1 MFIGLLSFGGLMF
14 SDGQVVKYAAR
25 LKCLS
30 FNNQPY
36 QARPTFI
43 NINFNER
50 LFCLFIVSVNTW
62 KM

>member
-1 MFIGLLSFGGLMF
+1 MFIGLLSFGGLLF
-14 SDGQVVKYAAR
+14 SDGHVVKSEGR

-30 FNNQPY
+30 FNNQSY

-50 LFCLFIVSVNTW
+50 LFCLFTVSVNTW